1 MLAKIGIHTP
11 KLFKRVNDERVK
23 NQQRPFE
30 ERAMAIVFSMAF
42 TAITKRWIDFKK
54 EFIDIEEEQAEII
67 EKICRENFNV
77 NLPGVIE
84 ELGLIAMR
92 PALFEKLRNQQ
103 KEK

>member
-1 MLAKIGIHTP
+1 VLTRIGIYTP
-11 KLFKRVNDERVK
+11 KLFKRVNDERIK

-42 TAITKRWIDFKK
+42 TALTKRWIDFKK
-54 EFIDIEEEQAEII
+54 EFIDIEEEQAKII
-67 EKICRENFNV
+67 EKICREKFNV
-77 NLPGVIE
+77 NLPGIIE

-92 PALFEKLRNQQ
+92 PALFERLRGQP